1 MEGKARM
8 LIDKV
13 LSRFKIKT
21 KVLLFVLPFVV
32 SISAVGLTGLYASGL
47 LQGRMEISN
56 SVLQSLTG
64 FKNLYA
70 SMDDFLRI
78 TNEQARDKLYAD
90 VKSQQAVL
98 AATLDQV
105 GVGAQGH
112 DELADATTRTADI
125 GNVVGSLW
133 TLHDQELNFRK
144 SIDDAQR
151 VLIGTR
157 FNVNF
162 QAQQLQDAMRSDEA
176 DATATLRS
184 ADRLL
189 KGGDALASVT
199 DDFGKGATPA
209 DKLKLV
215 KDRLPDIAKAQR
227 SIELAIPQ
235 NQKSMVTSLAGTI
248 KDLTTLVNG
257 VDAAAATDQ
266 TVTDVGRLLSRF
278 RQMSTYT
285 QLAATQMMR
294 KATTTFVEIDTRI
307 VQTNSVLEDIRRLE
321 ASIYSLQL
329 VLGEFLA
336 NTSKDNLVRLRQEIA
351 KLGTDMNTLDQSAK
365 GMDFAADLDTAIVP
379 VLTSMDSDGGK
390 LVDVID
396 QRIAEYAN
404 ARQQLDQIWGKLTTF
419 AQTQKQS
426 AGAERE
432 QANSISVLATVLGII
447 LSIAGGI
454 ALVLTLQR
462 PIGQITAAMRR
473 IADGRLET
481 AISGEQRH
489 DEIGDIARALGIF
502 KENAIAKIRIEEQSD
517 EERTAAEHE
526 RQRNDA
532 EKREL
537 DRQIDFAVNALAG
550 GLDRLAQGDISTT
563 IETPFIGRLE
573 QLRRDFNASMLRLQQ
588 TLSQVRDNVELIQNN
603 GNQMAA
609 SAEDLSKRT
618 EQQAASLEETAAAVE
633 EITVTV
639 RSSADRAKDADV
651 IVREAKRSAD
661 DSSVVVNNAIDA
673 MLRIEDASTEI
684 GKIIGVIDEI
694 AFQTNL
700 LALNAGIEAAR
711 AGEAGKGFAVVA
723 MEVRELAQRSA
734 AAAQEIKTL
743 INKSTREVTAGSQFV
758 QQTGTVLSQIS
769 SQIVTISQ
777 HVEMIARASHDQ
789 SNALQSVNSTVN
801 QMDQMTQQNA
811 AMVEET
817 SAASR
822 ELATEADSL
831 MHLIQQFKIEAE
843 NERGYHRAA

>member
-1 MEGKARM
+1 M
-8 LIDKV
+8 LIDKI

-21 KVLLFVLPFVV
+21 KVLIFVLPFVI

-64 FKNLYA
+64 FKNLYG

-78 TNEQARDKLYAD
+78 TSEQARDKLYTD
-90 VKSQQAVL
+90 LKSQQAVL
-98 AATLDQV
+98 GATLDQV
-105 GVGAQGH
+105 GANADGH
-112 DELADATTRTADI
+112 DELADATTKTA
-125 GNVVGSLW
+125 GVSNVVGSLW
-133 TLHDQELNFRK
+133 SLHQQELDVRK
-144 SIDDAQR
+144 SIDEAQR

-162 QAQQLQDAMRSDEA
+162 QAQQLQDTMRTDEA
-176 DATATLRS
+176 NATATLRA

-189 KGGDALASVT
+189 KGGDMLVSVAE
-199 DDFGKGATPA
+199 DFGKAQNPA
-209 DKLKLV
+209 DKVKAV
-215 KDRLPDIAKAQR
+215 KDRLPDVVKAQR

-235 NQKSMVTSLAGTI
+235 NQKSMTQSLDGTI

-257 VDAAAATDQ
+257 TDATTATDQ
-266 TVTDVGRLLSRF
+266 TVTDMTRLLSRF

-285 QLAATQMMR
+285 QLTATQMMR
-294 KATTTFVEIDTRI
+294 QATTTFVALDARV
-307 VQTNSVLEDIRRLE
+307 VQTNSVLEDTRRLE

-329 VLGEFLA
+329 VLGEFLST
-336 NTSKDNLVRLRQEIA
+336 TSKDNLVRLRQEVA

-365 GMDFAADLDTAIVP
+365 GMDFTTDIDAAIAPAIK
-379 VLTSMDSDGGK
+379 SMDVDGGT
-390 LVDVID
+390 LVDTITKRV
-396 QRIAEYAN
+396 AEYAA
-404 ARQQLDQIWGKLTTF
+404 ARQQLDQIWGQLTAF

-426 AGAERE
+426 AGVER
-432 QANSISVLATVLGII
+432 QQSNSISILATVLGII

-473 IADGRLET
+473 IAEGRLET
-481 AISGEQRH
+481 SISGEQRY

-502 KENAIAKIRIEEQSD
+502 KENALSKIRIEEQSD
-517 EERTAAEHE
+517 EERAAAEHE
-526 RQRNDA
+526 RQRNDE

-537 DRQIDFAVNALAG
+537 DRQIDFAVSELAA
-550 GLDRLAQGDISTT
+550 GLERLAQGDISST

-573 QLRRDFNASMLRLQQ
+573 QLRQDFNSSMARLQE
-588 TLSQVRDNVELIQNN
+588 TLSQVRDNVEMIQNN

-618 EQQAASLEETAAAVE
+618 EQQAASLEETAAAVD

-639 RSSADRAKDADV
+639 RSSAERAKDADV

-661 DSSVVVNNAIDA
+661 DSAVVVNNAIDA
-673 MLRIEDASTEI
+673 MTRIEDASRQIEQ
-684 GKIIGVIDEI
+684 IIGVIDEI

-711 AGEAGKGFAVVA
+711 AGDAGKGFAVVA

-734 AAAQEIKTL
+734 AAAQEIKGL
-743 INKSTREVTAGSQFV
+743 INKSTREVNSGSQFV
-758 QQTGTVLSQIS
+758 QETGTVLEKIS
-769 SQIVTISQ
+769 GQIVTISQ

-789 SNALQSVNSTVN
+789 SSALQEVNATVN
-801 QMDQMTQQNA
+801 QMDQMTQKNA

-817 SAASR
+817 TAASR
-822 ELATEADSL
+822 ELANEADAL

-843 NERGYHRAA
+843 TERGYYRAA

>member
-1 MEGKARM
+1 M
-8 LIDKV
+8 LIDKI

-21 KVLLFVLPFVV
+21 KVLLFVLPFVI

-78 TNEQARDKLYAD
+78 TSEQARDKLYAD
-90 VKSQQAVL
+90 VTSQQAVL

-105 GVGAQGH
+105 GADAQGH
-112 DELADATTRTADI
+112 TELADATTKTADI
-125 GNVVGSLW
+125 STVVGKLW
-133 TLHDQELNFRK
+133 TLHDQEVTLRK

-162 QAQQLQDAMRSDEA
+162 QAQQLQDSMRSDEA

-189 KGGDALASVT
+189 KGGDALVSVT
-199 DDFGKGATPA
+199 DDFGKAATPA
-209 DKLKLV
+209 DKVKAV
-215 KDRLPDIAKAQR
+215 KDRLPDIVKAQR

-235 NQKSMVTSLAGTI
+235 NQKSMLISLAGTI

-257 VDAAAATDQ
+257 VDATTATDQ
-266 TVTDVGRLLSRF
+266 TVTDAGRLLSRF

-285 QLAATQMMR
+285 QLQATQMMR
-294 KATTTFVEIDTRI
+294 QATTTFVEIDTRV

-321 ASIYSLQL
+321 ASIYSFQL

-336 NTSKDNLVRLRQEIA
+336 STNKDNLVRLRQEIA
-351 KLGTDMNTLDQSAK
+351 KLGSDMNTLDQSAK
-365 GMDFAADLDTAIVP
+365 GMDFAEDIDSAIAP

-390 LVDVID
+390 LVDTIG
-396 QRIAEYAN
+396 QRVVEYAN
-404 ARQQLDQIWGKLTTF
+404 ARQQLDQIWGQLTAF

-432 QANSISVLATVLGII
+432 QANSISVLATALGII

-473 IADGRLET
+473 IAEGRLET
-481 AISGEQRH
+481 AISGEQRY

-517 EERTAAEHE
+517 EERAAAEHE
-526 RQRNDA
+526 RHRNDA

-537 DRQIDFAVNALAG
+537 DSQIDFAVSALAG
-550 GLDRLAQGDISTT
+550 GLERLAQGDISST

-573 QLRRDFNASMLRLQQ
+573 QLRQDFNSSMARLQQ
-588 TLSQVRDNVELIQNN
+588 TLSQVRDNAELIQNN

-618 EQQAASLEETAAAVE
+618 EQQASSLEETAAAVE
-633 EITVTV
+633 QITVTV
-639 RSSADRAKDADV
+639 RSSAERAKDADV

-673 MLRIEDASTEI
+673 MTRIEDASRQIEQ
-684 GKIIGVIDEI
+684 IIGVIDEI

-711 AGEAGKGFAVVA
+711 AGDAGKGFAVVA

-734 AAAQEIKTL
+734 AAAQEIKGL
-743 INKSTREVTAGSQFV
+743 INKSTKEVNSGSAFV

-789 SNALQSVNSTVN
+789 STALQEVNSTVN

-817 SAASR
+817 TAASR

-831 MHLIQQFKIEAE
+831 MRLIQQFKIEAE
-843 NERGYHRAA
+843 TGRGYSRAA

>member
-1 MEGKARM
+1 M
-8 LIDKV
+8 LIDKI

-21 KVLLFVLPFVV
+21 KVLIFVLPFVI

-78 TNEQARDKLYAD
+78 TSEPARDKLYTD
-90 VKSQQAVL
+90 LKSQEAVL
-98 AATLDQV
+98 NATLNQV
-105 GVGAQGH
+105 GKDADGH
-112 DELADATTRTADI
+112 DELADATTKTAGISD
-125 GNVVGSLW
+125 VVGKLWSL
-133 TLHDQELNFRK
+133 HQQELDVRK
-144 SIDDAQR
+144 SIDEAQR

-162 QAQQLQDAMRSDEA
+162 QAQQLADTMRTDEA
-176 DATATLRS
+176 NATATLRA

-189 KGGDALASVT
+189 KGGDALVSVAE
-199 DDFGKGATPA
+199 DFGKAQTPP
-209 DKLKLV
+209 DKVKAI
-215 KDRLPDIAKAQR
+215 KDRLPDVVKAQR

-235 NQKSMVTSLAGTI
+235 NQKSMTQSLDGTI

-257 VDAAAATDQ
+257 TDAATATDQ
-266 TVTDVGRLLSRF
+266 TVTDMTRLLSRF

-285 QLAATQMMR
+285 QLTATQMMR
-294 KATTTFVEIDTRI
+294 QATTTFVALDARV
-307 VQTNSVLEDIRRLE
+307 VQTNSVLEDTRRLE
-321 ASIYSLQL
+321 ASIYSMQL
-329 VLGEFLA
+329 VLAEFLSTT
-336 NTSKDNLVRLRQEIA
+336 NKDNLVRLRQEVA

-365 GMDFAADLDTAIVP
+365 GMDFTDDIDAAIAPAIK
-379 VLTSMDSDGGK
+379 SMDVDGGK
-390 LVDVID
+390 LVDTIT

-404 ARQQLDQIWGKLTTF
+404 ARQELDQIWGQLTAF

-426 AGAERE
+426 AGVER
-432 QANSISVLATVLGII
+432 QQSNFISILATALGII

-473 IADGRLET
+473 IAEGRLET
-481 AISGEQRH
+481 SISGEQRY

-502 KENAIAKIRIEEQSD
+502 KENALSKIRIEEQSD
-517 EERTAAEHE
+517 EERAAAENE

-537 DRQIDFAVNALAG
+537 DRQIDFAVSELAA
-550 GLDRLAQGDISTT
+550 GLERLAQGDISST

-573 QLRRDFNASMLRLQQ
+573 QLRQDFNSSMARLQE

-618 EQQAASLEETAAAVE
+618 EQQAASLEETAAAVD

-639 RSSADRAKDADV
+639 RSSAERAKDADV

-661 DSSVVVNNAIDA
+661 DSAVVVNNAIDA
-673 MLRIEDASTEI
+673 MTRIEDASRQIEQ
-684 GKIIGVIDEI
+684 IIGVIDEI

-734 AAAQEIKTL
+734 AAAQEIKSL
-743 INKSTREVTAGSQFV
+743 INKSTREVNSGSQFV
-758 QQTGTVLSQIS
+758 QETGTVLEKIS

-789 SNALQSVNSTVN
+789 SSALQEVNATVN
-801 QMDQMTQQNA
+801 QMDQMTQKNA

-817 SAASR
+817 TAASR
-822 ELATEADSL
+822 ELANEADAL

-843 NERGYHRAA
+843 ADRNYYRAA